1 MMAVLLLIFGL
12 LTFIFGFVSLVKKKK
27 STLLTVLFFISF
39 VAFLIIIWVG
49 QDYQTN
55 VTLEE
60 TPMPAKIL
68 EEK

>member
-12 LTFIFGFVSLVKKKK
+12 LTFIFGFVSLVSKKK
-27 STLLTVLFFISF
+27 STLFTVLFFISF

-60 TPMPAKIL
+60 TPMPAKIR

>member
-1 MMAVLLLIFGL
+1 MAILLLVFGL
-12 LTFIFGFVSLVKKKK
+12 LTFIFGFVSLVKKKQ
-27 STLLTVLFFISF
+27 STLFTVLFFISF
-39 VAFLIIIWVG
+39 IAFLIIIWVG

-60 TPMPAKIL
+60 TPMPAKIR

>member
-12 LTFIFGFVSLVKKKK
+12 LTFIFGFVSLVRKKQ
-27 STLLTVLFFISF
+27 STLFTVLFFISF

-55 VTLEE
+55 LNLEE
-60 TPMPAKIL
+60 TPMPAKIR

>member
-1 MMAVLLLIFGL
+1 MAILLLIFGL

-27 STLLTVLFFISF
+27 STLFTVLFFISF
-39 VAFLIIIWVG
+39 IAFLIIIWVG

-60 TPMPAKIL
+60 TPMPAKIR

>member
-1 MMAVLLLIFGL
+1 MAVLLLIFGL
-12 LTFIFGFVSLVKKKK
+12 LTFIFGFVSLVKKKQ
-27 STLLTVLFFISF
+27 STLFTVLFFVSF
-39 VAFLIIIWVG
+39 IAFLIIIWVG

-60 TPMPAKIL
+60 TPMPAKIR

>member
-1 MMAVLLLIFGL
+1 MAILLLIFGL
-12 LTFIFGFVSLVKKKK
+12 LTFIFGFVSLVKKKQ
-27 STLLTVLFFISF
+27 STLFTVLFFISF
-39 VAFLIIIWVG
+39 IAFLIIIWVG

-55 VTLEE
+55 ITLEE

>member
-1 MMAVLLLIFGL
+1 MAVLLLIFGL

-27 STLLTVLFFISF
+27 STLFTVLFFISF
-39 VAFLIIIWVG
+39 VAFLIIVWVG

-60 TPMPAKIL
+60 TPMPVKIL

>member
-1 MMAVLLLIFGL
+1 MAILLLIFGL
-12 LTFIFGFVSLVKKKK
+12 LTFIFGFVSLVRKKQ
-27 STLLTVLFFISF
+27 STLFTVLFFISF

-60 TPMPAKIL
+60 TPMPAKIR

>member
-1 MMAVLLLIFGL
+1 MAVLLLIFGL

-27 STLLTVLFFISF
+27 STLFTVLFFISF
-39 VAFLIIIWVG
+39 IAFLIIIWVG

-60 TPMPAKIL
+60 TPTPAKIL

>member
-1 MMAVLLLIFGL
+1 MAILLLIFGL

-27 STLLTVLFFISF
+27 STLFTVLFFISF

-55 VTLEE
+55 ITLEE
-60 TPMPAKIL
+60 TPIPAKIR

>member
-1 MMAVLLLIFGL
+1 MAVLLLIFGL
-12 LTFIFGFVSLVKKKK
+12 LTFIFGFVSLVRKKQ
-27 STLLTVLFFISF
+27 STLFTVLFFISF
-39 VAFLIIIWVG
+39 IAFLIIIWVG

-55 VTLEE
+55 VNLEE

>member
-1 MMAVLLLIFGL
+1 MAVLLLIFGL
-12 LTFIFGFVSLVKKKK
+12 LTFIFGFVSLVKKKQ
-27 STLLTVLFFISF
+27 STLFTVLFFISF
-39 VAFLIIIWVG
+39 IAFLIIIWVG

-60 TPMPAKIL
+60 TPMPAKIR

>member
-1 MMAVLLLIFGL
+1 MAILLLIFGL

-27 STLLTVLFFISF
+27 STLFTVLFFISF

-60 TPMPAKIL
+60 TPTPAKIR

>member
-1 MMAVLLLIFGL
+1 MAVLLLIFGL
-12 LTFIFGFVSLVKKKK
+12 LTFIFGFVSLVSKKK
-27 STLLTVLFFISF
+27 STLFTVLFFISF

-60 TPMPAKIL
+60 TPMPAKIR

>member
-12 LTFIFGFVSLVKKKK
+12 LTFIFGFVSLVKKKQ
-27 STLLTVLFFISF
+27 STLFTVLFFISF
-39 VAFLIIIWVG
+39 IAFLIIIWVG

-55 VTLEE
+55 ITLEE
-60 TPMPAKIL
+60 TPMPAKIR

>member
-1 MMAVLLLIFGL
+1 MAVLLLIFGL
-12 LTFIFGFVSLVKKKK
+12 LTFIFGFVSLVREKQSK
-27 STLLTVLFFISF
+27 LFTVLFFVSF
-39 VAFLIIIWVG
+39 IAFLIIIWVG

-60 TPMPAKIL
+60 TPTPAKIL

>member
-1 MMAVLLLIFGL
+1 MAVLLLIFGL
-12 LTFIFGFVSLVKKKK
+12 LTFIFGFVSLVKKKE
-27 STLLTVLFFISF
+27 STLFTVLFFISF

-60 TPMPAKIL
+60 TPMPAKIR

>member
-27 STLLTVLFFISF
+27 STLFTVLFFISF
-39 VAFLIIIWVG
+39 VAFLIVIWVG

-60 TPMPAKIL
+60 TPMPAKIR